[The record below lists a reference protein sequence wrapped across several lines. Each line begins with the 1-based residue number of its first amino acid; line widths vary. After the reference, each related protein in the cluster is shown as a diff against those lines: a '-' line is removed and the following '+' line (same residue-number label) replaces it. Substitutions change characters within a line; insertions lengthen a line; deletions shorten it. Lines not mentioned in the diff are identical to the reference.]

1 MTNKMYSLKMS
12 SLKISVRLFFLI
24 FPSAYNRTEE
34 KCSRR
39 DFHCWNPVW
48 SVADSCA

>member
-1 MTNKMYSLKMS
+1 MTNKTLCKTVVDSQTN
-12 SLKISVRLFFLI
+12 IVFLT

-34 KCSRR
+34 KCSSH
-39 DFHCWNPVW
+39 DLHCWNPVW